1 MDHTGHTDSVDD
13 QDVKN
18 VIPDVLPLKNAGV
31 NNDTAEAD
39 LNANVDANTNTL
51 GTNSENPQSESSY
64 FSAQVTSTDVICHEQ
79 SSRSEVHET
88 VGKEGKGKYVEE
100 PMELTSGVNDRQA
113 QTVECGEDVKED
125 VSTDNTADDVME
137 DQIIIQEEEL
147 IENIGEQD
155 GTPTVVVAT
164 EGEGGQYEIHMV
176 SSEFGD
182 LTEGLPEGTQLMTE
196 DGQLIHA
203 VQEDEHGNMV
213 VLANHHLTGIHTID
227 EQTGETV
234 ISETADAVVDELE
247 QAPQHITHDVVSEAA
262 AEAQVSFVQEE
273 ILEQPPEMVM
283 LGEDAGYIVTEGESE
298 EVIVGEAPTVE
309 VFLTYVNKMKIFSK
323 HNACYSDAQDKRD
336 HH

>member
-1 MDHTGHTDSVDD
+1 MDHRGHTGSVDD

-18 VIPDVLPLKNAGV
+18 VIPGVLPLKNVGV

-51 GTNSENPQSESSY
+51 ETNSENPQSESSY
-64 FSAQVTSTDVICHEQ
+64 FSADVTSTDVICHEQ
-79 SSRSEVHET
+79 SSRSEVHEA
-88 VGKEGKGKYVEE
+88 VGKEGKGEVIEE
-100 PMELTSGVNDRQA
+100 SMELTSEVNDRQA
-113 QTVECGEDVKED
+113 QTVECGEDV
-125 VSTDNTADDVME
+125 SADNTADDVME

-155 GTPTVVVAT
+155 ATPTVVVAT

-213 VLANHHLTGIHTID
+213 VLANHQLAGIHTVD
-227 EQTGETV
+227 EQTGEMV

-273 ILEQPPEMVM
+273 IVEQPPEMVM

-309 VFLTYVNKMKIFSK
+309 VKKK
-323 HNACYSDAQDKRD
+323 
-336 HH
+336 

>member
-1 MDHTGHTDSVDD
+1 MDRTEGNTDSVDD
-13 QDVKN
+13 QDVKS
-18 VIPDVLPLKNAGV
+18 VIPDVLPLKRPGG

-39 LNANVDANTNTL
+39 LNANIDANIDTL
-51 GTNSENPQSESSY
+51 GTNSENPESESSY
-64 FSAQVTSTDVICHEQ
+64 FSTEVTSVNATCHEQ
-79 SSRSEVHET
+79 SSGTEVDEPIAD
-88 VGKEGKGKYVEE
+88 EGKGEE
-100 PMELTSGVNDRQA
+100 PMDSASEVNEMHLMPDSRQA
-113 QTVECGEDVKED
+113 PTAECEEEVKGD
-125 VSTDNTADDVME
+125 VSADIAEEDLME
-137 DQIIIQEEEL
+137 NQIVIQEEEL
-147 IENIGEQD
+147 IRNIGEQD

-182 LTEGLPEGTQLMTE
+182 LAEGLPEGTQLMTE

-213 VLANHHLTGIHTID
+213 VLANHQLAGIHTVD

-234 ISETADAVVDELE
+234 ICENPDAVVGELE
-247 QAPQHITHDVVSEAA
+247 EAPQHITHDVVSEAA

-273 ILEQPPEMVM
+273 ILEQPQEMVM

-309 VFLTYVNKMKIFSK
+309 VFSTFLNKL
-323 HNACYSDAQDKRD
+323 
-336 HH
+336 